1 MQTILLVDPET
12 DFLEW
17 AQNQLETPI
26 TRVVTSTTAD
36 EAYKIYIAENPDLLI
51 SETHLMPFS
60 GLELLA
66 RVRQRDS
73 NALVI
78 LMSAFGTTQSVIESM
93 KLGAFDYLRKESL
106 PFNLKPVVDA
116 ALTAQAEMRSATA
129 FKPQLTV
136 EQYQD
141 SLVGKSQPMQQV
153 FKMIGRV
160 SHSDAPVM
168 ITGESGSGKELVAR
182 AIHHYSNRSIQP
194 FIAINCAAIP
204 ENLLESELFGH
215 EKGAF
220 TGASSQRIGRF
231 EQGNSGTLFLDEI
244 GDMPLAVQSKILRV
258 LQEGEFS
265 RVGGNATIKTDVRII
280 AATNKTLEQE
290 VAKKLFREDL
300 FYRLNVVR
308 IHLPPLRQRREDVR
322 LLAEYFLKKIATQK
336 HLPQLKLSE
345 EGVKLMEDYPWPG
358 NVRELENTIQRACV
372 LATSDVLLPKD
383 IPLGVAT
390 QRSDDGSEN
399 QTVAVSTNS
408 GRPTLETAV
417 EILLDAASTDRSLQ
431 LLPWLE
437 REFTLFA
444 MKRTKGNQVKAAKL
458 LGVTRATLRKR
469 IERYG
474 ITKELRMYP
483 AAMAAGHHRAGD
495 QRDGGPIG
503 GHRAHQLRRHGLV
516 AAAHQHH
523 RIHRL
528 RADHFLGVD
537 GHQVAVFQAGRCE
550 EHFAQRNGRE
560 FQRQRAGREHAAFH
574 RRQES
579 RKMAVAIVEVRPGV
593 SNADHRLVE
602 HRARIAHGL
611 RKRAPQV
618 AGEIPV
624 AVIGEAVV

>member
-1 MQTILLVDPET
+1 VDEMEGARWGCSWGWPPAAAGSVHGIVFEYRCLQIRQDGQKITPGFWLVGDKVDHLGAPITPYERSLMQTILLVDPET

-17 AQNQLETPI
+17 AENQLETAT
-26 TRVVTSTTAD
+26 TRVLTATTAD
-36 EAYKIYIAENPDLLI
+36 EGYKIYISENPDLLV

-66 RVRQRDS
+66 RIRQRDT
-73 NALVI
+73 NAMVI

-141 SLVGKSQPMQQV
+141 SLVGQSQAMQQV
-153 FKMIGRV
+153 FKMVGRV

-182 AIHHYSNRSIQP
+182 AIHHYSNRSSQT

-215 EKGAF
+215 ERGAF
-220 TGASSQRIGRF
+220 TGAASQRIGRF
-231 EQGNSGTLFLDEI
+231 EQSNGGTLFLDEI
-244 GDMPLAVQSKILRV
+244 GEMALPVQSKILRV

-265 RVGGNATIKTDVRII
+265 RVGGNAVIKTDVRII

-290 VAKKLFREDL
+290 VAKKQFREDL

-308 IHLPPLRQRREDVR
+308 IHLPPLRQRKEDIR

-336 HLPQLKLSE
+336 HLPQVTLSAE
-345 EGVKLMEDYPWPG
+345 SIKVLEDYPWPG

-383 IPLGVAT
+383 IPLGSA
-390 QRSDDGSEN
+390 G
-399 QTVAVSTNS
+399 QTDLLNGDHLPTSVGGGT
-408 GRPTLETAV
+408 RPSLDMAV
-417 EILLDAASTDRSLQ
+417 ETLLDAAASDPTIQ

-437 REFTLFA
+437 REFTVSA

-474 ITKELRMYP
+474 ITKELS
-483 AAMAAGHHRAGD
+483 
-495 QRDGGPIG
+495 
-503 GHRAHQLRRHGLV
+503 
-516 AAAHQHH
+516 
-523 RIHRL
+523 
-528 RADHFLGVD
+528 
-537 GHQVAVFQAGRCE
+537 FQ
-550 EHFAQRNGRE
+550 
-560 FQRQRAGREHAAFH
+560 
-574 RRQES
+574 
-579 RKMAVAIVEVRPGV
+579 
-593 SNADHRLVE
+593 
-602 HRARIAHGL
+602 
-611 RKRAPQV
+611 
-618 AGEIPV
+618 
-624 AVIGEAVV
+624 

>member
-17 AQNQLETPI
+17 AQNQLETPT
-26 TRVVTSTTAD
+26 TRVFATTTSD
-36 EAYKIYIAENPDLLI
+36 EAYKIYISENPDLLI
-51 SETHLMPFS
+51 CETHLMPFS

-66 RVRQRDS
+66 RIRQRDS

-116 ALTAQAEMRSATA
+116 ALNTQAEMRSATA

-141 SLVGKSQPMQQV
+141 SLVGQSQPMQQV

-182 AIHHYSNRSIQP
+182 AIHHYGNRSTQP

-220 TGASSQRIGRF
+220 TGASAMRIGRF
-231 EQGNSGTLFLDEI
+231 EQSNGGTLFLDEI
-244 GDMPLAVQSKILRV
+244 GEMPLPVQSKILRV

-265 RVGGNATIKTDVRII
+265 RVGGNAVIKTDVRII

-290 VAKKLFREDL
+290 VAKKQFREDL

-308 IHLPPLRQRREDVR
+308 IHLPPLRLRREDIR
-322 LLAEYFLKKIATQK
+322 LLAEYFLKKIATHK
-336 HLPQLKLSE
+336 HLPQLTLSAEAIKVLE
-345 EGVKLMEDYPWPG
+345 EYPWPG

-372 LATSDVLLPKD
+372 LASSDVLLPKD
-383 IPLGVAT
+383 IPLGFA
-390 QRSDDGSEN
+390 N
-399 QTVAVSTNS
+399 QPEDSIESAPQVSGAV
-408 GRPTLETAV
+408 GGKPTLETAV
-417 EILLDAASTDRSLQ
+417 ETLLDAASADSRLQ

-437 REFTLFA
+437 REFTVFA

-474 ITKELRMYP
+474 ITKELN
-483 AAMAAGHHRAGD
+483 
-495 QRDGGPIG
+495 
-503 GHRAHQLRRHGLV
+503 
-516 AAAHQHH
+516 
-523 RIHRL
+523 
-528 RADHFLGVD
+528 
-537 GHQVAVFQAGRCE
+537 FQ
-550 EHFAQRNGRE
+550 
-560 FQRQRAGREHAAFH
+560 
-574 RRQES
+574 
-579 RKMAVAIVEVRPGV
+579 
-593 SNADHRLVE
+593 
-602 HRARIAHGL
+602 
-611 RKRAPQV
+611 
-618 AGEIPV
+618 
-624 AVIGEAVV
+624 

>member
-17 AQNQLETPI
+17 AQNQLETPT
-26 TRVVTSTTAD
+26 TRVITSTTAD
-36 EAYKIYIAENPDLLI
+36 EAYKIYITENPDLLI

-73 NALVI
+73 NAIVI

-141 SLVGKSQPMQQV
+141 SLVGQSQPMQQV

-168 ITGESGSGKELVAR
+168 LTGESGSGKELVAR
-182 AIHHYSNRSIQP
+182 AIHHYSNRNAQP

-215 EKGAF
+215 ERGAF

-231 EQGNSGTLFLDEI
+231 EQGNGGTLFLDEI
-244 GDMPLAVQSKILRV
+244 GDMPLAVQGKILRV

-290 VAKKLFREDL
+290 VAKKQFREDL

-308 IHLPPLRQRREDVR
+308 IHLPPLRQRKEDIN
-322 LLAEYFLKKIATQK
+322 LLAEYFLKKIATHK

-345 EGVKLMEDYPWPG
+345 EAVKLMEDYPWPG

-372 LATSDVLLPKD
+372 LATSEVLLPKD
-383 IPLGVAT
+383 IPLGAAAQQT
-390 QRSDDGSEN
+390 DGGPEHPVV
-399 QTVAVSTNS
+399 TVTSNPVQ
-408 GRPTLETAV
+408 PTLETAV
-417 EILLDAASTDRSLQ
+417 EVLLDAASADRSLQ

-474 ITKELRMYP
+474 ITRELN
-483 AAMAAGHHRAGD
+483 
-495 QRDGGPIG
+495 
-503 GHRAHQLRRHGLV
+503 
-516 AAAHQHH
+516 
-523 RIHRL
+523 
-528 RADHFLGVD
+528 
-537 GHQVAVFQAGRCE
+537 FQ
-550 EHFAQRNGRE
+550 
-560 FQRQRAGREHAAFH
+560 
-574 RRQES
+574 
-579 RKMAVAIVEVRPGV
+579 
-593 SNADHRLVE
+593 
-602 HRARIAHGL
+602 
-611 RKRAPQV
+611 
-618 AGEIPV
+618 
-624 AVIGEAVV
+624 

>member
-17 AQNQLETPI
+17 AQNQLETPT
-26 TRVVTSTTAD
+26 TRVFTATTSD
-36 EAYKIYIAENPDLLI
+36 EGYKIYISENPDLLI
-51 SETHLMPFS
+51 CETHLMPFS

-66 RVRQRDS
+66 RIRQRDS

-116 ALTAQAEMRSATA
+116 ALNTQAEMRSATA

-141 SLVGKSQPMQQV
+141 SLVGQSQPMQQV

-182 AIHHYSNRSIQP
+182 AIHHYGNRSTQP

-220 TGASSQRIGRF
+220 TGAAAMRIGRF
-231 EQGNSGTLFLDEI
+231 EQSNGGTLFLDEI
-244 GDMPLAVQSKILRV
+244 GEMPLPVQSKILRV

-265 RVGGNATIKTDVRII
+265 RVGGNAVIKTDVRII

-290 VAKKLFREDL
+290 VAKKQFREDL

-308 IHLPPLRQRREDVR
+308 IHLPPLRLRREDIR
-322 LLAEYFLKKIATQK
+322 LLAEYFLKKIATHK
-336 HLPQLKLSE
+336 HLPQLTLSAEAIKVLE
-345 EGVKLMEDYPWPG
+345 EYPWPG

-372 LATSDVLLPKD
+372 LASSDVLLPKD
-383 IPLGVAT
+383 IPLGFA
-390 QRSDDGSEN
+390 N
-399 QTVAVSTNS
+399 QPEDSVESAPQVSGAV
-408 GRPTLETAV
+408 GGKPTLETAV
-417 EILLDAASTDRSLQ
+417 ETLLDAASADSRLQ

-437 REFTLFA
+437 REFTVFA

-474 ITKELRMYP
+474 ITKELN
-483 AAMAAGHHRAGD
+483 
-495 QRDGGPIG
+495 
-503 GHRAHQLRRHGLV
+503 
-516 AAAHQHH
+516 
-523 RIHRL
+523 
-528 RADHFLGVD
+528 
-537 GHQVAVFQAGRCE
+537 FQ
-550 EHFAQRNGRE
+550 
-560 FQRQRAGREHAAFH
+560 
-574 RRQES
+574 
-579 RKMAVAIVEVRPGV
+579 
-593 SNADHRLVE
+593 
-602 HRARIAHGL
+602 
-611 RKRAPQV
+611 
-618 AGEIPV
+618 
-624 AVIGEAVV
+624 

>member
-17 AQNQLETPI
+17 AQNQLETPT
-26 TRVVTSTTAD
+26 TRVFTAATSD
-36 EAYKIYIAENPDLLI
+36 EAYKIYISENPDLLI
-51 SETHLMPFS
+51 CETHLMPFS

-66 RVRQRDS
+66 RIRQRDS

-116 ALTAQAEMRSATA
+116 ALNTQAEMRSATA

-141 SLVGKSQPMQQV
+141 SLVGQSQPMQQV

-182 AIHHYSNRSIQP
+182 AIHHYGNRSTQP

-220 TGASSQRIGRF
+220 TGAAAMRIGRF
-231 EQGNSGTLFLDEI
+231 EQSNGGTLFLDEI
-244 GDMPLAVQSKILRV
+244 GEMPLPVQSKILRV

-265 RVGGNATIKTDVRII
+265 RVGGNAVIKTDVRII

-290 VAKKLFREDL
+290 VAKKQFREDL

-308 IHLPPLRQRREDVR
+308 IHLPPLRLRREDIR
-322 LLAEYFLKKIATQK
+322 LLAEYFLKKIATHK
-336 HLPQLKLSE
+336 HLPQLTLSAEAIKVLE
-345 EGVKLMEDYPWPG
+345 EYPWPG

-372 LATSDVLLPKD
+372 LASSDVLLPKD
-383 IPLGVAT
+383 IPLGFANHPEDSVESAP
-390 QRSDDGSEN
+390 Q
-399 QTVAVSTNS
+399 VS
-408 GRPTLETAV
+408 GAAGGKPTLEIAV
-417 EILLDAASTDRSLQ
+417 ETLLDAASADSRLQ

-437 REFTLFA
+437 REFTVFA

-474 ITKELRMYP
+474 ITKELN
-483 AAMAAGHHRAGD
+483 
-495 QRDGGPIG
+495 
-503 GHRAHQLRRHGLV
+503 
-516 AAAHQHH
+516 
-523 RIHRL
+523 
-528 RADHFLGVD
+528 
-537 GHQVAVFQAGRCE
+537 FQ
-550 EHFAQRNGRE
+550 
-560 FQRQRAGREHAAFH
+560 
-574 RRQES
+574 
-579 RKMAVAIVEVRPGV
+579 
-593 SNADHRLVE
+593 
-602 HRARIAHGL
+602 
-611 RKRAPQV
+611 
-618 AGEIPV
+618 
-624 AVIGEAVV
+624 